1 MSPASEANEPPFL
14 WQPDADRIANA
25 NVTRLM
31 RKLGT
36 QTPAELRRYSV
47 ERTGEFWDAV
57 IEDCS
62 IEFDEP
68 YEQTLDVSRGREW
81 SRWFVGGKINLA
93 RVCMDLPA
101 ERAPDRPAIS
111 WDSERGEQR
120 TLTWS
125 ELRSSAD
132 AIARALQDLDV
143 KAGDTVGLFMPMT
156 PEALASYYACAK
168 LGAVSVPIFSGL
180 GSDAV
185 GGRLED
191 SGARVVVTADGYP
204 RAGKVVD
211 LKEVIDEACDVA
223 RGVEHV
229 LMLRRLQID
238 VPWYE
243 GRDIAW
249 EDAVRDGSPL
259 ESVSLDSSHPL
270 QLMYTSGTAGRP
282 KGALHTHSGF
292 LAIAARD
299 ATYGLDLGQRDT
311 LSWPTDLGW
320 IMGPWTI
327 VAAGTTGVHI
337 CLSEGSPMAPVDRL
351 WQAVERYGVT
361 VQGVGP
367 SLVRGMMAAFEGKP
381 LRSRHE
387 LGTLRE
393 LATAGEP
400 MPADAYQWLFEEVGG
415 SRCPIINLSGG
426 TEVGGCFLIPLPIE
440 GLKTSSL
447 GGPALGMDT
456 AVFGED
462 GSELG
467 PGEVGELVCRSVWPG
482 MTQGLWNDDERFLET
497 YWSRFPGVWTHGD
510 WASYDEDGQWFLHGR
525 SDDTLNVAGQR
536 IGPAEIEGVLLEQ
549 PGVVDAAAVA
559 MPHSVKGEAIW
570 CFVVPTDDGSDGDA
584 LAAAVAGA
592 LGKPFRPERVIFC
605 SALPRT
611 RSAKL
616 VRRSIRAAALG
627 EELGDLSSLENPAA
641 LEQISEAVA

>member
-1 MSPASEANEPPFL
+1 MRASETETPTFI
-14 WQPDADRIANA
+14 WRPDSARVANA

-31 RKLGT
+31 RRLEVET
-36 QTPAELRRYSV
+36 ASELRRFSV
-47 ERTGEFWDAV
+47 ERTAQFWDAV
-57 IEDCS
+57 IEDCG
-62 IEFDEP
+62 IHFDQL
-68 YEQTLDVSRGREW
+68 YEQTVDLSRGHEW
-81 SRWFVGGKINLA
+81 SRWFLGGKINLA

-101 ERAPDRPAIS
+101 EREPDKPAVS

-120 TLTWS
+120 ELTWA

-132 AIARALQDLDV
+132 AIARALQDLGV
-143 KAGDTVGLFMPMT
+143 EAGDTVGLFMPMT
-156 PEALASYYACAK
+156 PEALAAYYACAK

-180 GSDAV
+180 GAEAV

-191 SGARVVVTADGYP
+191 AGTRVVVTADGYP
-204 RAGKVVD
+204 RAGRVVE
-211 LKEVIDEACDVA
+211 LKTVIDQACEVA
-223 RGVEHV
+223 RGVQHV
-229 LMLRRLQID
+229 LVLRRLGID
-238 VPWYE
+238 VRWKQ
-243 GRDIAW
+243 GRDVAW

-259 ESVSLDSSHPL
+259 ESLPLDSSHPL

-299 ATYGLDLGQRDT
+299 ATYGLDLGERDT
-311 LSWPTDLGW
+311 LCWPTDLGW

-337 CLSEGSPMAPVDRL
+337 CLSEGSPLTPADRL

-367 SLVRGMMAAFEGKP
+367 TLVRAMMAADQGEA
-381 LRSRHE
+381 LRSRHQ

-400 MPADAYQWLFEEVGG
+400 MPADAYEWLFQEVGG
-415 SRCPIINLSGG
+415 RRCPIVNLSGG

-447 GGPALGMDT
+447 GGPALGMDV

-536 IGPAEIEGVLLEQ
+536 IGPAEIEGVLLQ
-549 PGVVDAAAVA
+549 QRGIADAAAVA
-559 MPHSVKGEAIW
+559 MPHPVKGEAIW
-570 CFVVPTDDGSDGDA
+570 CFVVSTEERPDGDA
-584 LAAAVAGA
+584 LATAVAGV
-592 LGKPFRPERVIFC
+592 LGKPFRPERVVFC
-605 SALPRT
+605 SSLPRT

-641 LEQISEAVA
+641 LEQIREAVA